1 MPGKMILHFNHGQ
14 TREAEYTCPQ
24 HAVRIVRRWTLNF
37 NLISKQHYITIRPD
51 YEDDEQNVDPQT
63 ACRDWL
69 PVCME

>member
-37 NLISKQHYITIRPD
+37 NLISKQHYITIIPD
-51 YEDDEQNVDPQT
+51 ENETGESDFEIEHKSEVYN
-63 ACRDWL
+63 RD
-69 PVCME
+69 